1 MKNAENTIR
10 GRVAAEVEAEKSIFE
25 EETVNE
31 VDQLL
36 RVLFYLC
43 LRLLFRLSIH
53 TPPHHGMTTKRMN
66 VELLIQTA
74 INYRHHV

>member
-10 GRVAAEVEAEKSIFE
+10 GRVAAEVEAAKSIFE

-43 LRLLFRLSIH
+43 LLHLSRLSAH
-53 TPPHHGMTTKRMN
+53 TLPSHGMTLKRMN

-74 INYRHHV
+74 INYRHHG